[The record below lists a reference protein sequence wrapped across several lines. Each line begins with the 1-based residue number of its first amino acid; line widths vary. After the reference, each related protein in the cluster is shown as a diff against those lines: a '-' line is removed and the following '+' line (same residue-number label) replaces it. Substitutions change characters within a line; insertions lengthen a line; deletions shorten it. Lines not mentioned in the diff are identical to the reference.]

1 MFDGQRHACEGVFK
15 VSMSDTDT
23 PPKFLMRLCF
33 LEHPHSPA
41 DVIVNFF
48 SLNFGTGDMSTTQQI
63 LILVVDCYQL

>member
-1 MFDGQRHACEGVFK
+1 MHVRVFSK
-15 VSMSDTDT
+15 CPCLTRT
-23 PPKFLMRLCF
+23 PPPKFLMRLCF

-63 LILVVDCYQL
+63 LILVVDCYRL